1 MTTSPSIAS
10 LATTRR
16 EKMLQTILYYVVF
29 IALGCV
35 SSTFGPTLLE
45 LAQNTGVGID
55 TIAAIFTV
63 ASLGTLLCSLVI
75 GQFYDRLKPH
85 SVLVAF
91 LLIVA
96 GANALV
102 PLLHV
107 FWALLLSSFVLGF
120 AATGVNIGG
129 NTLLVWTHRDEVGP
143 YMNGLHFFYG
153 VGATISP
160 AIIALIRNLTGGITW
175 AYWVLALIVL
185 PTALAAA
192 AVKSPPSPAEH
203 MSAETMEKGAL
214 DRRLIFVIMLI
225 FFFYTAVIGY
235 SSWVATYAVEMDLAD
250 TTLASL
256 ITAAFWGALTVGRV
270 IAIPIAA
277 KMTPRYIL
285 LADILGA
292 LLSVFVILLL
302 PGSVTALWIGTCGL
316 GFSLASMFPTIMTMS
331 ERRMTLTGQVTGFFF
346 LASSLGAMAMPWITG
361 QLIETQG
368 ARSMVTVVFTG
379 LILIL
384 GAYVLLISDQKKHSP
399 HLPDHPEYPL
409 P

>member
-1 MTTSPSIAS
+1 MNTSSPAPIYDPI
-10 LATTRR
+10 RR
-16 EKMLQTILYYVVF
+16 EKTLQTILYYAVF
-29 IALGCV
+29 IALGCL

-63 ASLGTLLCSLVI
+63 ASLGTLLCSLVV
-75 GQFYDRLKPH
+75 GQLYDRLKPH
-85 SVLVAF
+85 GVLVAF

-120 AATGVNIGG
+120 AATGVNMGG

-160 AIIALIRNLTGGITW
+160 AIIALVRNLTGGITW
-175 AYWVLALIVL
+175 AYWILALIVL
-185 PTALAAA
+185 PIALAATG
-192 AVKSPPSPAEH
+192 VKSPTSPAEH
-203 MSAETMEKGAL
+203 ISAETMEKGAL
-214 DRRLIFVIMLI
+214 NKRLVFVIMLI

-235 SSWVATYAVEMDLAD
+235 SSWVATYAIEMDLAD

-256 ITAAFWGALTVGRV
+256 LTAAFWGALTVGRV

-277 KMTPRYIL
+277 RVTPRYIL

-292 LLSVFVILLL
+292 LLSIFIVLLL
-302 PGSVTALWIGTCGL
+302 PGSITALWIGTCGL

-331 ERRMTLTGQVTGFFF
+331 ERRMTLTGRVTGFFF

-361 QLIETQG
+361 QLIEIQG
-368 ARSMVTVVFTG
+368 ARSMVAVVFSG

-384 GAYVLLISDQKKHSP
+384 GAYALLISDRKKHVP
-399 HLPDHPEYPL
+399 YLPNHPEYPL